1 MRKVMQHFIAPPEAQ
16 AGTLPPTLSLHRF
29 LKLIAK
35 LTGHDLKKDGFDK
48 RWIQGSGCVEVECG
62 FWFNRKRHL
71 VRALSLNSRSD
82 YFVVRSPEQALMT
95 ARTRTA

>member
-1 MRKVMQHFIAPPEAQ
+1 MQHFIAPPEAQ

-71 VRALSLNSRSD
+71 VRALSHSRIDSS
-82 YFVVRSPEQALMT
+82 VVRSPDQVLMT
-95 ARTRTA
+95 ARTHNA